1 MRIKIQDI
9 AYHLPERVVTNEE
22 LAREHPEWD
31 MKQVEDRAGVAS
43 RHIAREDETA
53 LDLTVEACKKIIS
66 RNPDLPA
73 KIDGIIF
80 CTQSQD
86 YVMPPNA
93 CLLHREL
100 DLADSVL
107 AFDFNLACS
116 GFVYGLAL
124 AQGLIQTGV
133 AKNILLATADT
144 YSKYI
149 HRQDRSART
158 LFGDAGAVSWI
169 KASDSNHGLVDILC
183 STSGKGYDQFM
194 IPAGGCRR
202 PRSDKTS
209 IPETDKS
216 GNVRT
221 LEHIH
226 MNGLC
231 VLTFVN
237 SKVPEQIR
245 QLLKRNGLTMEDMD
259 LFVFHQASKLA
270 LDSLERLL
278 EIPPEKNYRNLRD
291 IGNTVSASIPIAL
304 KNAMDEPG
312 RLSGGE
318 RVLISGFGVG
328 LSWASAIYDAPVDK

>member
-1 MRIKIQDI
+1 MRVKIQDI
-9 AYHLPERVVTNEE
+9 TYHLPERVVTNEE
-22 LAREHPEWD
+22 LAREHPGWD
-31 MKQVEDRAGVAS
+31 MEEVENRAGVVA

-53 LDLTVEACKKIIS
+53 LDLTVEACKKMIS
-66 RNPDLPA
+66 RNPDLPG

-80 CTQSQD
+80 CTQSED

-107 AFDFNLACS
+107 AFDFTLACS
-116 GFVYGLAL
+116 GYVYGLAL
-124 AQGLIQTGV
+124 AQGLIQTGA

-149 HRQDRSART
+149 HQQDRSART

-169 KASDSNHGLVDILC
+169 KASDSNQGVVDILC
-183 STSGKGYDQFM
+183 STSGKGYDQFI

-209 IPETDKS
+209 IPETDES

-221 LEHIH
+221 PEHIH
-226 MNGLC
+226 MNGLG

-245 QLLKRNGLTMEDMD
+245 QLLERNGLTMEDMG
-259 LFVFHQASKLA
+259 LCVFHQASKLA

-304 KNAMDEPG
+304 KDALDEPG
-312 RLSGGE
+312 RVSREG

-328 LSWASAIYDAPVDK
+328 LSWASAIIEI